1 MAGFLGMRGTG
12 NWATD
17 QRPKNWREMI
27 LYLYPNGSAPL
38 TAVLSKLSEES
49 TTDPEFNWWTK
60 TLPTQKATL
69 TDFAPQSDGE
79 TGTVAAGVAA
89 GTVVYGKCSEADA
102 DQFRTGHQVLLRDAS
117 DTALDTVAKVVSVV
131 KDGASSILGFK
142 LLEENNGLTD
152 PGTAASACDTALIIG
167 NINAEG
173 ASSPDAIGYDPVK
186 YTNYTQI
193 FRTPLQISRT
203 ARATKLRT
211 GDAYKELK
219 REALELH
226 SIEMEKAFIHGV
238 KSETTGNTG
247 LPERSTDGLLN
258 FIATNA
264 SGNILDYQ
272 NDTHLGNLGVTTNTA
287 WTVNGEHF
295 LDAALEQIFRYG
307 SNEKLVFCGSGALLG
322 IQRLAKAGGQI
333 QLSPKSEAYGMKVV
347 EWITPFGVIYLKT
360 HPLFSYEASTRNWM
374 VVMEPEKLK
383 YRFIDDTKFSDVT
396 PVGQDGTKEEFLT
409 ECGLELHHPEAFGIF
424 KGVGL
429 DNAS

>member
-12 NWATD
+12 SWATD

-49 TTDPEFNWWTK
+49 TSDPEYNWWTK
-60 TLPTQKATL
+60 TLPTQKATF
-69 TDFAPQSDGE
+69 TAFGAQADGD
-79 TGTVAAGVAA
+79 TGAVSGSAAA
-89 GTVVYGKCSEADA
+89 GTTIYGKVAEADA
-102 DQFRTGHQVLLRDAS
+102 DQFREGHQALLRETI
-117 DTALDTVAKVVSVV
+117 DTAKDTNAKVVSVV
-131 KDGASSILGFK
+131 KNGANSVIGFK

-152 PGTAASACDTALIIG
+152 TLLTSNGCALIIG

-173 ASSPDAIGYDPVK
+173 ASSPSAIGYDPVK

-238 KSETTGNTG
+238 KSETTGSTG
-247 LPERSTDGLLN
+247 LPERSTDGLVN
-258 FIATNA
+258 FIATNSA
-264 SGNILDYQ
+264 SNVLDYQ
-272 NDTHLGNLGVTTNTA
+272 NDTNLGTLGVTADTA
-287 WTVNGEHF
+287 WTANGEHF

-307 SNEKLVFCGSGALLG
+307 SNEKFVLCGSGALLG
-322 IQRLAKAGGQI
+322 IQRLAKAGAQI

-360 HPLFSYEASTRNWM
+360 HPLFSYEANTRNWM
-374 VVMEPEKLK
+374 VITEPEKLK

-409 ECGLELHHPEAFGIF
+409 ECGLELHHPEAFGIL

>member
-1 MAGFLGMRGTG
+1 MAGFLGMSGTG
-12 NWATD
+12 SWAPA
-17 QRPKNWREMI
+17 QSPKSWREMI

-49 TTDPEFNWWTK
+49 TTDPEYNWWTK

-69 TDFAPQSDGE
+69 TAFGAQADGD
-79 TGTVAAGVAA
+79 TGAVSGTAAA
-89 GTVVYGKCSEADA
+89 GTVIYGTCAEADA
-102 DQFRTGHQVLLRDAS
+102 DQFREGHQALLRDTT
-117 DTALDTVAKVVSVV
+117 DTAKDTNAKVVSVV
-131 KDGASSILGFK
+131 KAGAASVIGFK

-152 PGTAASACDTALIIG
+152 TILTTSGVALIIG
-167 NINAEG
+167 NVNAEG
-173 ASSPDAIGYDPVK
+173 ASSPSAIGYDPVK

-193 FRTPLQISRT
+193 FRTPLQISIT

-238 KSETTGNTG
+238 KSETTGSTG
-247 LPERSTDGLLN
+247 LPERTTDGLIN
-258 FIATNA
+258 FIQTTVP
-264 SGNILDYQ
+264 GNVLDHT
-272 NDTHLGNLGVTTNTA
+272 NDTDLAALTSFTSGASTWATT
-287 WTVNGEHF
+287 GEDF

-307 SNEKLVFCGSGALLG
+307 SSEKVIFCGSGALLG
-322 IQRLAKAGGQI
+322 IQRLAKLGGQI

-347 EWITPFGVIYLKT
+347 EWITPFGVVYLKT
-360 HPLFSYEASTRNWM
+360 HPLFSYESNTRNWGL
-374 VVMEPEKLK
+374 VVEPEKLK

-409 ECGLELHHPEAFGIF
+409 ECGLELHHPESFGIL
-424 KGVGL
+424 KGIGL
-429 DNAS
+429 DNAA